1 LRYFLF
7 QKLICIFA
15 KLFIEIYY
23 KTKDMKFSVSSTDL
37 LSHLQAI
44 SRVINSKN
52 SLPIL
57 DNFLL
62 HLQGSTLTM
71 TASDIETT
79 LITTMEV
86 EGVEGEGKV
95 AVSSRLL
102 LDTLR
107 EFSEQPLTFNINDS
121 NLAMVIV
128 SSNGSYNF
136 IGQNGD
142 EYPKMQQI
150 ENDAKSLSLSADNLS
165 AGISKTLFC
174 TADDE
179 LRPVMNG
186 IYFDIASD
194 RLTIVATDAHKLVR
208 FKTMHTAVQLHGEE
222 EANFI
227 LPKKPATMLKNI
239 LVKESGVVD
248 IHFDKKNAY
257 FKLANYTMICR
268 QIEGKF
274 PNYNAVIPTSNP
286 HKIII
291 DRTTLL
297 NALRRVSVFSNQA
310 SNLVKLAFQGNQ
322 IHISAQDIDFS
333 ISAEETINCQFEAHP
348 INIGFKSSFLIE
360 ILGNISGSDIVMEL
374 SDAARAGLILPFE
387 NDQNEEILML
397 LMPMVLND

>member
-1 LRYFLF
+1 
-7 QKLICIFA
+7 
-15 KLFIEIYY
+15 
-23 KTKDMKFSVSSTDL
+23 MKFSVSSSDL

-57 DNFLL
+57 DNFLFS
-62 HLQGSTLTM
+62 LQGNTLTM
-71 TASDIETT
+71 TASDVETT

-142 EYPKMQQI
+142 EYPKLQQI
-150 ENDAKSLSLSADNLS
+150 ESDSKFFSLSAANLS

-174 TADDE
+174 TAEDE

-186 IYFDIASD
+186 VYFDIALD

-208 FKTMHTAVQLHGEE
+208 FKTLHTSVQLQGEE

-239 LVKESGVVD
+239 LVKESGAVD

-257 FKLANYTMICR
+257 FKLSNYTMICR
-268 QIEGKF
+268 QIEGKY

-297 NALRRVSVFSNQA
+297 NALKRVSVFSNQA
-310 SNLVKLAFQGNQ
+310 SNLIKLAFKGNE

-333 ISAEETINCQFEAHP
+333 ISAEETINCQFDAQP

-360 ILGNISGSDIVMEL
+360 ILGNISGTDIVLEL